1 MSKKTDMGKK
11 RKSAGLGAKAP
22 YRHKIKTVEE
32 IRKLLGSPPRKR
44 KVVMCHGAFDIV
56 HPGHLRHLVYAKEH
70 ADILVASITCDDH
83 ITKANFRPYVPEE
96 LRALNLAALEVV
108 DHVII
113 DREPTPLKNLSIL
126 QPDFFAKGYEYT
138 QGGNVHPRTREEI
151 NVLESYGGEMLFTP
165 GDVVYS
171 SSAVIESTPPNI
183 AVETLLTTMEAE
195 GITFSDL
202 RAALGKMAKL
212 KVHVVGDTI
221 VDTLTTTKL
230 IGGLTKTPTFSVQVQ
245 QRTDFIGGAAIVAKH
260 LRAAGAEVTLTT
272 VLGDDPHRDY
282 VLRDLK
288 ESGIEV
294 HAAIEKGRPTTNKN
308 AIVAGGY
315 RLLKIDA
322 VDNRPISARTQAD
335 FAESIQNTKSD
346 IVVFS
351 DFRHGIFNRDTIP
364 ALIDAMPAGVYK
376 VADSQV
382 ASRWG
387 NILEFKNFDLI
398 TPNERE
404 ARFSLG
410 DQDSVIRPLA
420 SRLYEMSGC
429 KTLILKL
436 SDRGVLTQRAPM
448 GSGAKY
454 FFVVGTFADRVVDPV
469 GAGDALLAYAAL
481 ARRATGS
488 DLIASVLGS
497 FAAAVECER
506 DGNIPVQPNDVRAKI
521 DAVERASR
529 LA

>member
-1 MSKKTDMGKK
+1 MNDRDKLVSMGV
-11 RKSAGLGAKAP
+11 KAP
-22 YRHKIKTVEE
+22 YRHKIKTVEQV
-32 IRKLLGSPPRKR
+32 RDLLGPPPRAR

-70 ADILVASITCDDH
+70 ADVLVASITCDDH
-83 ITKANFRPYVPEE
+83 ITKANFRPYVPEQ

-113 DREPTPLKNLSIL
+113 DRDPTPLNNLSIL
-126 QPDFFAKGYEYT
+126 QPDYYAKGYEYT
-138 QGGNVHPRTREEI
+138 AGGSVHPRTREEI

-171 SSAVIESTPPNI
+171 SSALIEAAPPNL
-183 AVETLLTTMEAE
+183 AVDTLLTTMEAD
-195 GITFSDL
+195 GITFADL
-202 RAALGKMAKL
+202 RDALVKMGEL

-245 QRTDFIGGAAIVAKH
+245 QRNDFIGGAAIVAKH
-260 LRAAGAEVTLTT
+260 LRATGAEVVFTT

-282 VLRDLK
+282 VVRDLK
-288 ESGIEV
+288 ASGIDV
-294 HAAIEKGRPTTNKN
+294 RAVVEKGRPTTNKN

-315 RLLKIDA
+315 RLIKIDT
-322 VDNRPISARTQAD
+322 VDNRPISARTQAE
-335 FAESIQNTKSD
+335 FAENVRNTKSD
-346 IVVFS
+346 IVVFA

-364 ALIDAMPAGVYK
+364 ALVDAIPAGAYR

-404 ARFSLG
+404 ARFALG

-420 SRLYEMSGC
+420 SRLYDMSGC

-436 SDRGVLTQRAPM
+436 SDRGVLTQRAPLG
-448 GSGAKY
+448 GSTKY
-454 FFVVGTFADRVVDPV
+454 FFVVGTFVDRVIDPV

-481 ARRATGS
+481 ARKATGS

-497 FAAAVECER
+497 LAAAVECER
-506 DGNIPVQPNDVRAKI
+506 DGNIPVQPDDVRRKI
-521 DAVERASR
+521 DAVERTAK
-529 LA
+529 LI